1 MHIVLEN
8 EKLKVK
14 IHPRGA
20 ELQSIVRKDLEQE
33 YMWSGDPAHWG
44 KFSPILFPFVGQ
56 LKDNTYYYKDKAYSL
71 PRHGFAREMMFETSL
86 VTETSVRF
94 SLKSSE
100 ETRRNYPFDF
110 ELCVHYK
117 IENDRLHT
125 AYEVINTGG
134 EMMYFSIGAHPAF
147 AVPLEKGRDYSE
159 YKMEFSNEETAS
171 RWMID
176 DGLISIAQPFLD
188 HQRSFK
194 LSKELFAKDAIVLK
208 YLSSETITLRSDF
221 AHRGLTMKIKGF
233 PFLGIWAAPNA
244 PFVCIEPWC
253 GIADSQFHNQQLTEK
268 EGIISLDAGAS
279 WLHGWE
285 LNLF

>member
-1 MHIVLEN
+1 MDIVLEN

-20 ELQSIVRKDLEQE
+20 ELQSIYHKEYKQE
-33 YMWSGDPAHWG
+33 YMWNGDPTHWA
-44 KFSPILFPFVGQ
+44 KFSPILFPVVGQ

-71 PRHGFAREMMFETSL
+71 SRHGFAREMMFETSL

-94 SLKSSE
+94 SLKSNE

-110 ELCVHYK
+110 ELCIHYK
-117 IENDRLHT
+117 IEGDQLYT
-125 AYEVINTGG
+125 GYEVINTGT
-134 EMMYFSIGAHPAF
+134 EIMYFSIGGHPAF
-147 AVPLEKGRDYSE
+147 AVPLEKGRDYGE
-159 YKMEFSNEETAS
+159 YKIEFSEEETAP
-171 RWMID
+171 RWLIN
-176 DGLISIAQPFLD
+176 DGLISVSAPFLD
-188 HQRSFK
+188 HQKSFK
-194 LSKELFAKDAIVLK
+194 LSNELFAKDAIVLK
-208 YLSSETITLRSDF
+208 HLSSKTVSLCSDSG
-221 AHRGLTMKIKGF
+221 HRGLTIRIEGF

-279 WLHGWE
+279 WLHEWE
-285 LNLF
+285 LLLF